1 MAQDKPNQPDE
12 SQPQIHSMDSQE
24 KSTGQEE
31 NNRQNELDPQVGP
44 NRTDIL
50 GRQLKPALAFIF
62 LMGIVSM
69 FSDMTHEGAKSI
81 YGVYLS
87 LAGASAAAIGFAT
100 GFGEFVGYAFRLV
113 AGYITDRKKNYW
125 FMTILGYLFNMAAI
139 PALALI
145 PENGWVLA
153 CGLIIIER
161 MGKAIRYPAKNT
173 LVSFAAAQVGH
184 GKSFA
189 IQEFLDQL
197 GAFLGP
203 VILFITLYLSKNN
216 GVNTFADYALC
227 FAILGIPALFTM
239 VALLIARSKFPTPE
253 SFDVSPE
260 KSSGKGLRTT
270 FIIYMA
276 AASLLALGFADFP
289 LITLHVY
296 RQQLVA
302 SEVLPLLYSGA
313 MLADALAALFFGW
326 LFDKWGIR
334 VLMISTAISAT
345 FAVFIFSANALY
357 AAMIGIIMW
366 GIGMGAQESI
376 LKSVVSTIV
385 PKESRATGFG
395 VFETAF
401 GISWFLGSW
410 LMGALYDIAPLYLVV
425 FSVTM
430 QLLAIPMFH
439 FTWTWF
445 QRESAA

>member
-1 MAQDKPNQPDE
+1 
-12 SQPQIHSMDSQE
+12 MD
-24 KSTGQEE
+24 
-31 NNRQNELDPQVGP
+31 QNK
-44 NRTDIL
+44 L
-50 GRQLKPALAFIF
+50 GKQLKPALAFIF

-69 FSDMTHEGAKSI
+69 FSDMTHEGARSI

-87 LAGASAAAIGFAT
+87 LAGASAAAIGFAA

-125 FMTILGYLFNMAAI
+125 FMTIVGYLFNMAAI

-145 PENGWVLA
+145 PENGWILA
-153 CGLIIIER
+153 CALIIIER

-173 LVSFAAAQVGH
+173 LVSFAATQVGH

-203 VILFITLYLSKNN
+203 VILFITLYLKK
-216 GVNTFADYALC
+216 GENTFSAYALC
-227 FAILGIPALFTM
+227 FAILGIPAFLTL
-239 VALLIARSKFPTPE
+239 VALLVSKWKYPAPE

-260 KSSGKGLRTT
+260 TRGSKKLRMS

-289 LITLHVY
+289 LITMHVF
-296 RQQLVA
+296 RKELVA
-302 SEVLPLLYSGA
+302 SDLLPLLYAGA
-313 MLADALAALFFGW
+313 MLADAVAALFFGW
-326 LFDKWGIR
+326 LYDKWGIR
-334 VLMISTAISAT
+334 VLMISTAISAS
-345 FAVFIFSANALY
+345 FAVFIFTLNSLY
-357 AAMIGIIMW
+357 AAIIGIVMW

-376 LKSVVSTIV
+376 LKSVVSNIV

-401 GISWFLGSW
+401 GIFWFLGSW
-410 LMGALYDIAPLYLVV
+410 LMGALYDIAPNWLVV
-425 FSVTM
+425 FSVSM
-430 QLLAIPMFH
+430 QLLAIPVFYT
-439 FTWTWF
+439 TWTYF
-445 QRESAA
+445 RREEEMRQTAHP